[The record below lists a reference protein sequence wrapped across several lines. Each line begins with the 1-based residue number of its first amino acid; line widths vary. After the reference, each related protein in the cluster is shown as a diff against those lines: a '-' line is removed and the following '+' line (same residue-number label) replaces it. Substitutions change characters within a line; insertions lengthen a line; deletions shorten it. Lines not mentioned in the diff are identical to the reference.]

1 MKRTLLLLFL
11 LFSVLYTA
19 SAQNNPI
26 TGVVKDTQG
35 DPLLG
40 VTVTVIGSTVGTTTD
55 FQGSYTLSASK
66 GDIMSF
72 SYLGL
77 KTVDIEVGNRTQINV
92 TMEED
97 SAMIDD
103 VVIIGYGTSRK
114 SDLSGSVGSIKSEDL
129 TMGDPSDLARG
140 LSGKIAGVNVMQDDS
155 APGGGIS
162 INVRGANSFSTSSQ
176 PLYVLDGIPYE
187 TSSMPSGDSNSGN
200 NSSDSPLSL
209 LNPSDI
215 ASIEVLKDASAT
227 AIYGSRGANG
237 VILITTKQG
246 VKGRDRIEFSTSFS
260 LSKTAKTIDVLGAY
274 DYANYCNE
282 QVDNSNYYDGQSNSY
297 KYNGTWSTSTGT
309 YSPSPEDFLN
319 PGYYTYT
326 DSTTG
331 ETYTDLVGTADWQD
345 VIFQDSYKMEY
356 NLRMSGGDDKGNY
369 MISGNYLDQDGI
381 VKNSGF
387 TRYTIRTNINRN
399 LRSWLRAG
407 VNINYSKSLTGI
419 AKSVTSSG
427 SGILRSALIYPP
439 TYDPYLEK
447 EEVSDE
453 LSWLS
458 GNPFAYVENV
468 VDDLTSIN
476 FSSSTY
482 IEANILPTLKFKQ
495 NVGISSATKRR
506 YTYYDTN
513 TQEGM
518 YTNGKGSQSDN
529 YRESYVFE
537 SLLTW
542 DKSYNNDMHRINVL
556 GGFTAEQTMYGS
568 KSMTA
573 TEFPTDMTGA
583 YDMSAGLNPSTLQS
597 AYGEN
602 ALLSYILRGN
612 YTLMDK
618 YIFTAT
624 FRRDGSSKFV
634 EGNKY
639 ANFYSGAFAWRVN
652 EEEFLRNV
660 DAISNLKLR
669 TSIGETGNQGINSY
683 QTFSE
688 LDVNNYAFGGTTTS
702 GGAATGSITSGD
714 LRWETT
720 RQYDL
725 GMDLGLLKN
734 KITLTVDY
742 YNKLT
747 RDLLQTLVIPS
758 STGYSSMLVNSGN
771 VTNKGI
777 EIEFGLNNLLNSN
790 VWKLN
795 VSGNI
800 AFNRNEISGL
810 DSDQF
815 ATRLYSGVENVFIQR
830 NGYAIGTLYGYVEDG
845 FYDNIAE
852 VKADPEYSNLSDAE
866 ALKMVG
872 EIKYLDIDGEP
883 GITSGD
889 MTTIGDTNAN
899 YTYGLTTSLGWKK
912 FTLSLFFQGSQ
923 GNDIFNANLLTQT
936 MSKTKNI
943 TQEAYDTR
951 WTSETTET
959 AKWPKAT
966 NESTR
971 DMLISDRYVE
981 DGSYL
986 KLKNVNLEYR
996 YTPKE
1001 KNTFNMLTLYISASN
1016 LFTVTNY
1023 SGYDP
1028 EVSSFGTD
1036 ASRKG
1041 VDYYAYP
1048 SCRTYTIGAKL
1059 LF

>member
-19 SAQNNPI
+19 SAQVVPI
-26 TGVVKDTQG
+26 KGKVVDSSGQPLIGVAVVVD
-35 DPLLG
+35 
-40 VTVTVIGSTVGTTTD
+40 GSNTGTTTD
-55 FQGSYTLSASK
+55 ANGAYSINAKKSDKLTF
-66 GDIMSF
+66 D
-72 SYLGL
+72 YLGL
-77 KTVDIEVGNRTQINV
+77 KTTTLLVGTRTQINV

-97 SAMIDD
+97 AALLDD
-103 VVIIGYGTSRK
+103 VVVIGYGTMRK
-114 SDLSGSVGSIKSEDL
+114 SDLSGAVGSIKGDDL
-129 TMGDPSDLARG
+129 TMGDPSDLAKG
-140 LSGKIAGVNVMQDDS
+140 LSGKIAGVNVMQNDS

-187 TSSMPSGDSNSGN
+187 TSSMPSSDATSSNTQT
-200 NSSDSPLSL
+200 DSPLAL

-246 VKGRDRIEFSTSFS
+246 VKGRDKIEFSTSFS
-260 LSKTAKTIDVLGAY
+260 LSKITKTIDVLDAY
-274 DYANYCNE
+274 DYATYCNE
-282 QVDNSNYYDGQSNSY
+282 QIDNSNYYDGQSNSY
-297 KYNGTWSTSTGT
+297 KYKGTWSTSTGT
-309 YSPSPEDFLN
+309 YSPTPEDFLN
-319 PGYYTYT
+319 PGYYSYT
-326 DSTTG
+326 DSETG
-331 ETYTDLVGTADWQD
+331 ITYTDLVGTADWQD

-369 MISGNYLDQDGI
+369 MVSGNYLDQDGI

-387 TRYTIRTNINRN
+387 ERYTIRANVNRN
-399 LRSWLRAG
+399 LRSWLKAG
-407 VNINYSKSLTGI
+407 VNMSYNRSLTSV
-419 AKSVTSSG
+419 AKTVTNSN
-427 SGILRSALIYPP
+427 SGILRSALIYPS
-439 TYDPYLEK
+439 TYDPYLEQD
-447 EEVSDE
+447 ETSDE

-458 GNPFAYVENV
+458 GNPLAYVDNA

-476 FSSSTY
+476 ISTSSY
-482 IEANILPTLKFKQ
+482 IEAKILPSLKFRQ

-506 YTYYDTN
+506 YTYFDTN

-542 DKSYNNDMHRINVL
+542 DKSYDNDKHRFNVL
-556 GGFTAEQTMYGS
+556 GGFTAEHTMYGS

-573 TEFPTDMTGA
+573 TEFPTDLTGA
-583 YDMSAGLNPSTLQS
+583 YDMSAALNPSTLQS

-612 YTLMDK
+612 YTLADK

-639 ANFYSGAFAWRVN
+639 ANFYSGAFAWRIS

-660 DAISNLKLR
+660 DVISNLKLR
-669 TSIGETGNQGINSY
+669 SSIGETGNQGINSY
-683 QTFSE
+683 ETFSE
-688 LDVNNYAFGGTTTS
+688 LGVSNYPFGGTTTS
-702 GGAATGSITSGD
+702 GGAVTGNITSSD

-720 RQYDL
+720 RQF
-725 GMDLGLLKN
+725 DLGLDLGLFQN
-734 KITLTVDY
+734 RVTLTVDF

-758 STGYSSMLVNSGN
+758 STGYDSMLVNSGN
-771 VTNKGI
+771 VTNQGI
-777 EIEFGLNNLLNSN
+777 EFDLGLNNILNN
-790 VWKLN
+790 KDWVWN
-795 VSGNI
+795 VSANI
-800 AFNRNEISGL
+800 AFNRNQISGL

-815 ATRLYSGVENVFIQR
+815 ATRIYSGVENVFIQR

-852 VKADPEYSNLSDAE
+852 VKADPEYSSLTDTE

-872 EIKYLDIDGEP
+872 EVKYLDIDGEP

-889 MTTIGDTNAN
+889 MTVIGDTNAS
-899 YTYGLTTSLGWKK
+899 YTYGLTTSLAYKK
-912 FTLSLFFQGSQ
+912 FSLSLFFQGSQ

-951 WTSETTET
+951 WTADNYENAE
-959 AKWPKAT
+959 WPKAT

-981 DGSYL
+981 DGSYI
-986 KLKNVNLEYR
+986 KLKNVNFEYR
-996 YTPKE
+996 YTPKK
-1001 KNTFNMLTLYISASN
+1001 KNTFSMLTIYASVSN
-1016 LFTVTNY
+1016 VFTITNY

-1048 SCRTYTIGAKL
+1048 SCRTYTIGAKF